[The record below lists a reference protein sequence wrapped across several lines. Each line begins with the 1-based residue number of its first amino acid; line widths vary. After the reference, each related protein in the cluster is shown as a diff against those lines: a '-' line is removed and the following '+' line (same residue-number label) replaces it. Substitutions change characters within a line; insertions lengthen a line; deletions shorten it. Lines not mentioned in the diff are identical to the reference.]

1 MGFLLDWLHSPTLE
15 WYRSAGTMSTLL
27 DRSVSYLPFSL
38 FFFTLESFQGYLHY
52 RCLRLAVNR
61 ESRIV
66 LFTTRS
72 SLKCTSMV
80 PRSNDKSCQFWLATM
95 HSKSRGQS
103 HLVWEIQK
111 KEKEE
116 RRHILWKKL
125 SIHHF
130 RKEKRRGSLP
140 LALRWRILYIRFGWG
155 LKGPSEY
162 AAPHTACIHIEW

>member
-1 MGFLLDWLHSPTLE
+1 MRAENQVLKAFLETREEMYSNGIFIRLVTLSYSRMVSISRHYVHPPRPIGFIP
-15 WYRSAGTMSTLL
+15 
-27 DRSVSYLPFSL
+27 PFLSL
-38 FFFTLESFQGYLHY
+38 SFFTLESFQGYLHC

-66 LFTTRS
+66 LFTTKS

-80 PRSNDKSCQFWLATM
+80 PRSNDKSCQYWVATM

-130 RKEKRRGSLP
+130 RKEKRGAASLW
-140 LALRWRILYIRFGWG
+140 L
-155 LKGPSEY
+155 
-162 AAPHTACIHIEW
+162 